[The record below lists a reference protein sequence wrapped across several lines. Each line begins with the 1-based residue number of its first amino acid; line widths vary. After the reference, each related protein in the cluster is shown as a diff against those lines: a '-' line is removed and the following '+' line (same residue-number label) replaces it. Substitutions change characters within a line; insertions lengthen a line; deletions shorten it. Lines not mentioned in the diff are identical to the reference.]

1 MMTARRRR
9 SFTPEFKAQTVGLLR
24 TSGKSVGEVCRDLDL
39 TETVVRRWLA
49 QADIDTG
56 RRDGLTTIEREE
68 LSRLRR
74 ENLETLRGF
83 WLTSEDLGRR
93 GLHPELGEVTL
104 GQLLA
109 TWVVHDLDHLAQ
121 VARTMAKAYGEA
133 TGPWS
138 EYLSILRDR
147 QR

>member
-1 MMTARRRR
+1 MSMMTARRRR
-9 SFTPEFKAQTVGLLR
+9 SFTPEFKAQTVDLLR

-74 ENLETLRGF
+74 ENRVLR
-83 WLTSEDLGRR
+83 EQR
-93 GLHPELGEVTL
+93 E
-104 GQLLA
+104 
-109 TWVVHDLDHLAQ
+109 
-121 VARTMAKAYGEA
+121 
-133 TGPWS
+133 
-138 EYLSILRDR
+138 ILRKVTMPLSR
-147 QR
+147 HHQGMEMCQRGATLVVVAG